1 MLDWLQLDRVA
12 LVGHDASGPDAIDY
26 TLREPGRV
34 EQLILLNTFYG
45 HAAAPRLPEMIRL
58 LADPDLTP
66 LADAM
71 LADPT
76 LRLWLLGHT
85 ARRFGLDPTDQH
97 GVAVAS
103 VQPQFFGSADGPD
116 ALAAVRA
123 WTAGLLP
130 ALDRQDAR
138 RSPPGT
144 RVGGA
149 ASRWCSAPPTA
160 TSTPISRAI
169 WPACSSA
176 RTCTFVGDASHW
188 PQWDQPE
195 LVARAL
201 KGHSPMT
208 ALPAGP
214 APSGRP
220 AAAGSSRRLIPVT
233 TPATPMPARPAPP
246 PVGRWIL
253 LTGASGGIGRA
264 TAFRLADVGRVVFAA
279 ARRADQLQPSPPPPE
294 SARSS

>member
-1 MLDWLQLDRVA
+1 MAAAIRKQAAAVNRMVQVPGGRLHVSDHPGQEPALVLLHGFPDDSRIYERLAPPLAPAGRWPWTGYGRSDRLAPGFDDAQHQHQLRAVLDWLQLDRVA

-45 HAAAPRLPEMIRL
+45 HAAALRLPEMIRL
-58 LADPDLTP
+58 LDPDLTP

-103 VQPQFFGSADGPD
+103 VQPQFFGGADGPD

-130 ALDRQDAR
+130 ALDRQDAQIAAGHLAALEV
-138 RSPPGT
+138 PVT
-144 RVGGA
+144 LVFGA
-149 ASRWCSAPPTA
+149 ADRYLNPDLA
-160 TSTPISRAI
+160 AI

-176 RTCTFVGDASHW
+176 RTCTSSAMPPTGRS
-188 PQWDQPE
+188 
-195 LVARAL
+195 
-201 KGHSPMT
+201 GTSP
-208 ALPAGP
+208 
-214 APSGRP
+214 SWWRGR
-220 AAAGSSRRLIPVT
+220 
-233 TPATPMPARPAPP
+233 
-246 PVGRWIL
+246 
-253 LTGASGGIGRA
+253 
-264 TAFRLADVGRVVFAA
+264 
-279 ARRADQLQPSPPPPE
+279 
-294 SARSS
+294 